1 MREERMIVHLAIHT
15 PTPEGVEPL
24 IASMQRFAAAGRSQ
38 PGLQEVHT
46 MREPESGKLLGLAIW
61 ESIEAFDHGV
71 TAMRA
76 AVENDP
82 FLDWEVGPPQVYLF
96 EDV

>member
-1 MREERMIVHLAIHT
+1 MIVHVAIHT

-24 IASMQRFAAAGRSQ
+24 VASMQRFAEAGRTQ

-46 MREPESGKLLGLAIW
+46 MRDAGSGRLLGLAIW
-61 ESIEAFDHGV
+61 ESREAFESGV
-71 TAMRA
+71 QAMRA
-76 AVENDP
+76 VVEDDP
-82 FLDWEVGPPQVYLF
+82 FLDWEVGPPEVYLF

>member
-1 MREERMIVHLAIHT
+1 MIVHVAIHT

-24 IASMQRFAAAGRSQ
+24 IDSMQRFAEAGRTQ

-46 MREPESGKLLGLAIW
+46 MREEESGRLLGLAIW
-61 ESIEAFDHGV
+61 ESREAFENGV
-71 TAMRA
+71 RAMRA
-76 AVENDP
+76 AVGDDP
-82 FLDWEVGPPQVYLF
+82 FMDWEDGMPEVYVF

>member
-1 MREERMIVHLAIHT
+1 MIVHLAIHS

-24 IASMQRFAAAGRSQ
+24 IASMQRFAAAGRTQ

-46 MREPESGKLLGLAIW
+46 MRDSGSGRLLGLAIW
-61 ESIEAFDHGV
+61 ESREAFENGV
-71 TAMRA
+71 QAMRA
-76 AVENDP
+76 AVEDDP
-82 FLDWEVGPPQVYLF
+82 FLDWEEGMPEVYVF